1 VQINEIASR
10 TYPTSALF
18 EPDQWQYSLPILL
31 SMIIQMLY
39 IV

>member
-18 EPDQWQYSLPILL
+18 EPDHGSIVYQYYCPWLFKCCI
-31 SMIIQMLY
+31 
-39 IV
+39 